1 MNLQLKNI
9 KVRFS
14 HKTVLENFDIF
25 FQENKIHALLGEN
38 GAGKSTTANIIT
50 GNLIPTFG
58 QIYIAPFIIPID
70 SESTELI

>member
-38 GAGKSTTANIIT
+38 GAGKSTAAAEKTARANAS
-50 GNLIPTFG
+50 L
-58 QIYIAPFIIPID
+58 
-70 SESTELI
+70 STT